1 MVISVNMTIQNV
13 MLVTCLAVGFFFS
26 NPEEFLT

>member
-13 MLVTCLAVGFFFS
+13 MLVTCLAVGFFHQ
-26 NPEEFLT
+26 EEFLT